1 MGQAHGASGERREQ
15 PANDARVRTMKE
27 SPCEL
32 RVAVSSYGRVGI
44 CLVIWFA
51 AAYACRSLL
60 KTFAPGM
67 IDVCDAI
74 FGVGT
79 ILLLMIVFG
88 RFIWRLLWWLIGVV
102 VIFTIIGSLHRNKST
117 PPA

>member
-1 MGQAHGASGERREQ
+1 MGQEHGASGERREQ
-15 PANDARVRTMKE
+15 SVNDVRVSTMKE
-27 SPCEL
+27 SPCEQ
-32 RVAVSSYGRVGI
+32 RVDVSAYGRVGI
-44 CLVIWFA
+44 CLVIWLA

-88 RFIWRLLWWLIGVV
+88 RFIWRLLWWLIGVFV
-102 VIFTIIGSLHRNKST
+102 VFTIIGSLHRNKST